1 MQITRRELMKFGLGA
16 GASALLPANLFAQQ
30 GDLITCPIP
39 SSGEALPVIGIGTAR
54 RYSGITAEQRAEIS
68 EVLSRLPTLGGKV
81 IDTAAGYGEAEAL
94 LGELIAEI
102 GNRRSLFLAT
112 KVGTEG
118 REAGMAQIERSFE
131 RLRTDMIDLIAVHN
145 LRDTTTQLT
154 TLRGLK
160 EEGRIRYVGVT
171 STSARRYE
179 DLERTMRSE
188 VLDFVQ
194 VDYALDNRGAA
205 DRVLPAAADRGVAV
219 MTALPFGRS
228 RLFQAVEGRELP
240 AWAEEFDCQSW
251 AQFFLKYNVSHPAVT
266 MAIPGTARVRYLLD
280 NQGAARGRLPDPQ
293 MRRRMEELIDSL

>member
-1 MQITRRELMKFGLGA
+1 MQITRRELVKFGLGA
-16 GASALLPANLFAQQ
+16 GASALLPANPFAQQ
-30 GDLITCPIP
+30 GDLITRPIP

-54 RYSGITAEQRAEIS
+54 RYSGMTAEQRGEIS

-160 EEGRIRYVGVT
+160 EQGRIRYVGVT

-188 VLDFVQ
+188 ALDFVQ

-219 MTALPFGRS
+219 MTALPFGRG

-240 AWAEEFDCQSW
+240 AWAEELDCQSW

-280 NQGAARGRLPDPQ
+280 NQGAARGGLPDPQ

>member
-1 MQITRRELMKFGLGA
+1 
-16 GASALLPANLFAQQ
+16 
-30 GDLITCPIP
+30 
-39 SSGEALPVIGIGTAR
+39 
-54 RYSGITAEQRAEIS
+54 
-68 EVLSRLPTLGGKV
+68 
-81 IDTAAGYGEAEAL
+81 
-94 LGELIAEI
+94 
-102 GNRRSLFLAT
+102 
-112 KVGTEG
+112 
-118 REAGMAQIERSFE
+118 MAQIEQSFE
-131 RLRTDMIDLIAVHN
+131 RLRTNMIDLIAVHN

-160 EEGRIRYVGVT
+160 EQGRIRYVGVT

-228 RLFQAVEGRELP
+228 RLFQAVEGREFP

-251 AQFFLKYNVSHPAVT
+251 A
-266 MAIPGTARVRYLLD
+266 
-280 NQGAARGRLPDPQ
+280 
-293 MRRRMEELIDSL
+293 